1 MSRTIQAEV
10 KCWVCGKYSE
20 QRILISTSRFGAPDL
35 DLRPP
40 EMERS
45 AKKYIIQECP
55 HCGYVAI
62 DLSRKTTISKDWLKN
77 TKYISCDNRMF
88 KSEFAKKFYK
98 YYLTSSIIGSIES
111 AYCAVL
117 NAAWEC
123 DDVGDVDN
131 AFYCRKKALEEI
143 DKLIESSS
151 KEILVV
157 IKADLLR
164 RTDQFEILIEEYK
177 DKVFSEEMFNK
188 IIAFQ
193 IDKARAQDAHRYIVV
208 DVN

>member
-1 MSRTIQAEV
+1 MSRTIQAEI

-20 QRILISTSRFGAPDL
+20 QRILVSISRFGAPDL

-40 EMERS
+40 EMDRS
-45 AKKYIIQECP
+45 AKKYTIQECP

-62 DLSRKTTISKDWLKN
+62 DISRKTTISKDWLKN
-77 TKYISCDNRMF
+77 TKYLLCDNRFF

-98 YYLTSSIIGSIES
+98 NYLTNSIIGNIES

-143 DKLIESSS
+143 DKLIASSG
-151 KEILVV
+151 KEIFVV
-157 IKADLLR
+157 VKADLLR

-177 DKVFSEEMFNK
+177 EKVFSEEMFNK
-188 IIAFQ
+188 VIAFQ
-193 IDKARAQDAHRYIVV
+193 IDKARAQDAHRYTVAN
-208 DVN
+208 VN